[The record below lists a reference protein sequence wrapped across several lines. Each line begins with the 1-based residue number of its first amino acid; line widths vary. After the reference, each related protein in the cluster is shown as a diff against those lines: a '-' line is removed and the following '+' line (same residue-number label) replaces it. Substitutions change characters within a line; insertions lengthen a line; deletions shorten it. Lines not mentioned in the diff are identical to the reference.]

1 VIVGCDS
8 LEIICVAHGRGRRHD
23 KRVFDESETR
33 LRPETELLGDG
44 GYQGVGKTHAK
55 SRTPHKRWRER
66 ELNQKQRLEN
76 QWLASERI
84 AVEHVIRRLKVFR
97 VLKGVYRHRRRRFGL
112 RVNLIAGLYN
122 YDLKLA
128 A

>member
-1 VIVGCDS
+1 
-8 LEIICVAHGRGRRHD
+8 
-23 KRVFDESETR
+23 
-33 LRPETELLGDG
+33 
-44 GYQGVGKTHAK
+44 
-55 SRTPHKRWRER
+55 
-66 ELNQKQRLEN
+66 
-76 QWLASERI
+76 
-84 AVEHVIRRLKVFR
+84 